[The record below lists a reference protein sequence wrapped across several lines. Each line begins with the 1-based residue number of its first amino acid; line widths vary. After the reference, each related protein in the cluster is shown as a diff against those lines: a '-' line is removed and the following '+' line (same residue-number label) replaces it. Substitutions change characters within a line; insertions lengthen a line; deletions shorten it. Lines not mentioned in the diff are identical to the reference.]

1 MIFHETV
8 IPNFVGAIFG
18 AANNVSAEYFISNRC
33 TSRTTLYKR
42 GLRFIEILLH
52 VSLSLSSIITKCIG
66 AISVVIAGYEVLRP
80 CLFKLAEGDSFM
92 HFRIPGKLIK
102 INLIHLEPSTVGAP
116 ILFVLLLF
124 SVREVHAEL
133 HST

>member
-1 MIFHETV
+1 MHQ
-8 IPNFVGAIFG
+8 PHYA
-18 AANNVSAEYFISNRC
+18 
-33 TSRTTLYKR
+33 LYT
-42 GLRFIEILLH
+42 RFAVYRNSVARL
-52 VSLSLSSIITKCIG
+52 SLSLSSIIIKCIG

-133 HST
+133 HSTWRIEHVDVNISSIVG